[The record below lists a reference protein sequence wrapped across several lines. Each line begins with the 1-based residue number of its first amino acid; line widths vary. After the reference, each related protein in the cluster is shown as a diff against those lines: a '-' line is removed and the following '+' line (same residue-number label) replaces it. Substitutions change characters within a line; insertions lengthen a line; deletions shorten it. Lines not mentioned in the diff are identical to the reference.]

1 MSYSIEPN
9 YYQQYIF
16 PPRLEDLL
24 SPGHPARYIRAYV
37 SGLNLLGLGFKLSLG
52 PDGRPHYAETMKL
65 SIWLY
70 GYFRKVYSTRGMEYH
85 CKNDIGFMW
94 LSGLYRPDHSTL
106 WKFFD
111 DNRSAIKK
119 LFKKITELAIK
130 VGLVD
135 FAIHAVDGTK
145 IQGKVST
152 RTSWKYKSLE
162 RMLKDV
168 DESINEIMEK
178 IESAN
183 EEEQERNYELPE
195 ELQDQEKLKEKIES
209 ALQEMDR
216 INRENLHK
224 DDKDARM
231 MKTGNN
237 NKQMGYNCQA
247 VVDEQSGLIVAQDVT
262 NDENDTDM
270 LVPMIEKVEETTG
283 RQADETVADA
293 GYYSPKQSLQTEEK
307 GIEVLVNI
315 NKQILPETDENKF
328 HKSRFTFDETTD
340 EFICPLGKRLTFER
354 VKNNR
359 QKKRKLRVYRCH
371 HKSCCP
377 ESMNCSREKRGRSIE
392 MGSHFLALQRQIR
405 KQKEPGNKEILARR
419 KQIIEPVF
427 GTIKENLRF
436 RRFTVSGLDK
446 VRTQW
451 SLVCTVFNLRK
462 LFKVWKEGKL
472 VF

>member
-1 MSYSIEPN
+1 
-9 YYQQYIF
+9 
-16 PPRLEDLL
+16 
-24 SPGHPARYIRAYV
+24 
-37 SGLNLLGLGFKLSLG
+37 
-52 PDGRPHYAETMKL
+52 
-65 SIWLY
+65 
-70 GYFRKVYSTRGMEYH
+70 
-85 CKNDIGFMW
+85 
-94 LSGLYRPDHSTL
+94 
-106 WKFFD
+106 
-111 DNRSAIKK
+111 
-119 LFKKITELAIK
+119 
-130 VGLVD
+130 
-135 FAIHAVDGTK
+135 
-145 IQGKVST
+145 
-152 RTSWKYKSLE
+152 
-162 RMLKDV
+162 
-168 DESINEIMEK
+168 
-178 IESAN
+178 
-183 EEEQERNYELPE
+183 
-195 ELQDQEKLKEKIES
+195 
-209 ALQEMDR
+209 
-216 INRENLHK
+216 
-224 DDKDARM
+224 
-231 MKTGNN
+231 
-237 NKQMGYNCQA
+237 
-247 VVDEQSGLIVAQDVT
+247 
-262 NDENDTDM
+262 
-270 LVPMIEKVEETTG
+270 MIEKVEETTG